1 MIKHRQN
8 TLSTKKKNKE
18 KQDLMT
24 IQTGKAL
31 PPWDDFCLVKPQ
43 AYFCNKLYFRFFV
56 SYAFAHSVS

>member
-8 TLSTKKKNKE
+8 TLNTKKKNKE

-24 IQTGKAL
+24 MGKAL
-31 PPWDDFCLVKPQ
+31 LPWDDFCLVKPQ
-43 AYFCNKLYFRFFV
+43 AYFCNKLDFWFFV